1 MKNAARKHATLK
13 SMLQICRVASADAIL
28 CGLIAAAPLFAQS
41 KSAATR
47 ASGPIG
53 KSATGSYRIAG
64 VLINAITGE
73 PVRHATVSVLAE
85 ENSHAVESA
94 VSDNDG
100 HFSLERLPAAKY
112 QLTASKRGFRTAF
125 YDEHDEFSSA
135 IVTGADQD
143 TSHLTF
149 RLTPGSVLRGVVSTD
164 GGDPVEGARV
174 LLFQRP
180 RHRGP
185 GERTSQ
191 ADATVTDDTGAYEFS
206 NLGAGE
212 YLLAVVAEPWY
223 AMHGGEGGPRAK
235 TASEVNPAL
244 DVAYPV
250 TYFDS
255 TTDEGAATPI
265 VLAGGSREEASVNLH
280 AVPALHLQIATPRK
294 QDGSI
299 ARAELEKTVFGTV
312 VTSESAGFLDSLQSG
327 TVEMSGVAPGHY
339 KLTQGNPARIVDL
352 DVSISEQVDP
362 RAGDAAAAVAGTL
375 RMDSGEP
382 IAEEVNLTLEPFRDG
397 RDQSELVAVANK
409 GRFTFGTVPP
419 GVWTLWAEGGGK
431 MLSVVATSSGGTE
444 RAGNIL
450 NVRDRLRSVVVTL
463 SQGKTRIE
471 GFGRKDGKGFAGAMV
486 VLAPRDPA
494 AWQSL
499 LRRDQTDSDGSFAL
513 RDVAPGQYTV
523 IAVEDGWSLDWS
535 RPEVMA
541 RFLPRGTAVTVTDKS
556 GSLTRLSSPVAVQVR

>member
-1 MKNAARKHATLK
+1 LKHTTRNSAFRLLRFACALATL
-13 SMLQICRVASADAIL
+13 S
-28 CGLIAAAPLFAQS
+28 GFLFALSSSAQS
-41 KSAATR
+41 KPAVATR
-47 ASGPIG
+47 NSGSVG
-53 KSATGSYRIAG
+53 TTATGSYPIAG
-64 VLINAITGE
+64 ILINAVTGE
-73 PVRHATVSVLAE
+73 PVRRATVSVLAE
-85 ENSHAVESA
+85 EDSHAVEST

-100 HFSLERLPAAKY
+100 RFSLERLPTAKY

-149 RLTPGSVLRGVVSTD
+149 RLTPSSVLRGVVSTD

-180 RHRGP
+180 QHRGP
-185 GERTSQ
+185 GERTLQ

-206 NLGAGE
+206 NLAAGE

-223 AMHGGEGGPRAK
+223 AMHGAEGGPRSRS
-235 TASEVNPAL
+235 ASEVNPAL

-255 TTDEGAATPI
+255 TTDEGEATPI
-265 VLAGGSREEASVNLH
+265 VLAGGGREEANINIH

-299 ARAELEKTVFGTV
+299 ARAELQKTVFGTV
-312 VTSESAGFLDSLQSG
+312 VTSESAGFLDALQSG
-327 TVEMSGVAPGHY
+327 TVDMGGVAPGHY
-339 KLTQGNPARIVDL
+339 QLTQGEPARIVDL
-352 DVSISEQVDP
+352 DVSTSQQVDP
-362 RAGDAAAAVAGTL
+362 NAGNAAAAVAGTL
-375 RMDSGEP
+375 RMDSGQP
-382 IAEEVNLTLEPFRDG
+382 IAEEVNLTLEPFGDG
-397 RDQSELVAVANK
+397 RDQSELVAVAHK
-409 GRFTFGTVPP
+409 GRFTFATVTP
-419 GVWTLWAEGGGK
+419 GAWTLWAEGGGK
-431 MLSVVATSSGGTE
+431 MLSVVATSTGGTE

-450 NVRDRLRSVVVTL
+450 NVRDHLRNVVVTL

-471 GFGRKDGKGFAGAMV
+471 GFGRKDGKGLAGVMV
-486 VLAPRDPA
+486 VLAPKDPA
-494 AWQSL
+494 AWQAL
-499 LRRDQTDSDGSFAL
+499 LRRDQSDSDGSFAL

-523 IAVEDGWSLDWS
+523 IAVEDGWSLDWT

-541 RFLPRGTAVTVTDKS
+541 RFLPKGTAVTVTDKS
-556 GSLTRLSSPVAVQVR
+556 GSLMRLSSRVAVQMR